1 MKRDANHLSFS
12 ILFIATLFLPSCV
25 HSRPHP
31 IPAAA
36 NIPGGNPFLAP
47 ELENGKFSVGEL
59 GEWPLGWHRWTTF
72 KMPICDAETVSA
84 RDDGPYHANC
94 KSGAQCAMLQAKG
107 RPFPEP
113 CFFAQ
118 GIDAAAY
125 RGKGFTLR
133 ANLRAEV
140 ESPSIVYM
148 LVRVHTDVSRAPSR
162 DPITTTFFQH
172 VPITSEKWANYQIK
186 GVVDADAH
194 DIELGVQIRGQG
206 KAWIDDASL
215 QFSKNPKYPPVQD
228 AGPLKA
234 MRVDPVQALRSE

>member
-1 MKRDANHLSFS
+1 MNRDSRCFSFAMLVLVA
-12 ILFIATLFLPSCV
+12 IFLAACSHV
-25 HSRPHP
+25 KSVP

-36 NIPGGNPFLAP
+36 NIPGSNPFLSP
-47 ELENGKFSVGEL
+47 ELENGRFSVGEL
-59 GEWPLGWHRWTTF
+59 GQWPLGWHRWTTI

-84 RDDGPYHANC
+84 RDHGPYYANC
-94 KSGAQCAMLQAKG
+94 KSGAQCVKLQAAG

-118 GIDAAAY
+118 GIDASAY
-125 RGKGFTLR
+125 RGKGFTFH

-140 ESPSIVYM
+140 EAPSIVYL
-148 LVRVHTDVSRAPSR
+148 LVRVHTDASRAPSR

-186 GVVDADAH
+186 GVVDADAR

-206 KAWIDDASL
+206 KAWIDNASL
-215 QFSKNPKYPPVQD
+215 QFSKNPKYPPVRD
-228 AGPLKA
+228 TGRLKA
-234 MRVDPVQALRSE
+234 MRLDPVQALRSE